1 MSSYDVRCSLESH
14 QDPSNTCLVILQRIV
29 ASSPVLAERSEFAAA
44 SNLGTIDV
52 LATRL
57 WLDRHIVL
65 KNPSNVLAG
74 FEPTTGATL
83 FDLNS
88 LQVLNQHISNRV
100 TGSNQIILDP

>member
-1 MSSYDVRCSLESH
+1 MMSDIV
-14 QDPSNTCLVILQRIV
+14 SNHTRTLKYLLCHLQRIV
-29 ASSPVLAERSEFAAA
+29 ASSPVLAERSEFAAV

-57 WLDRHIVL
+57 WLDRRIVL

-88 LQVLNQHISNRV
+88 LQVLNQHISNRI